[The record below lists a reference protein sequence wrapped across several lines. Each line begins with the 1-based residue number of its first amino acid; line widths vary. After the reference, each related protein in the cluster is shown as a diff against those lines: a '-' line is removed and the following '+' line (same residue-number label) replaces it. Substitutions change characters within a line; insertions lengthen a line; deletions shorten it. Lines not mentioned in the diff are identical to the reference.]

1 MKNSSTKTIGL
12 ILPTA
17 SNYFGHTLMEILEQK
32 LSEFGYKLS
41 ISLTNHHIE
50 KEKDYLQY
58 MAGNTDGIM
67 LISDAEYYDM
77 IADAIPAD
85 IPTIFLNRKPM
96 NCPHTAVIENDYAAV
111 FQSIFALINDGYE
124 NIACICRNPDFST
137 TKEILK
143 AYKTAMENSSAGYHE
158 EWIHFYDRGLTD
170 LTDVVEELKN
180 SGCTAFFTA
189 SQTLTERF
197 LDYLFL
203 YNQSN
208 PPLAIAGFSN
218 MSHTTILQQSIDMVE
233 QPMEQL
239 ANLACQQILYLIEN
253 PEREPSD
260 YIVKGRFRRRIY
272 EPFSSKIQR
281 K

>member
-85 IPTIFLNRKPM
+85 IPTIFK
-96 NCPHTAVIENDYAAV
+96 
-111 FQSIFALINDGYE
+111 Q
-124 NIACICRNPDFST
+124 
-137 TKEILK
+137 K
-143 AYKTAMENSSAGYHE
+143 AYELSAYRGY
-158 EWIHFYDRGLTD
+158 
-170 LTDVVEELKN
+170 
-180 SGCTAFFTA
+180 
-189 SQTLTERF
+189 
-197 LDYLFL
+197 
-203 YNQSN
+203 
-208 PPLAIAGFSN
+208 
-218 MSHTTILQQSIDMVE
+218 
-233 QPMEQL
+233 
-239 ANLACQQILYLIEN
+239 
-253 PEREPSD
+253 
-260 YIVKGRFRRRIY
+260 
-272 EPFSSKIQR
+272 R